1 MHDESLR
8 DEGPDRFSPD
18 LRPFHSPLSLPL
30 MALAAVVAGAAL
42 YAYYVLYSSLTPPR
56 VETPTLAAPA
66 APAPAPAPASV
77 AEASTAPDVAPAASL
92 PTLDNSDALLRE
104 KLVDL
109 MGRVPFSE
117 LVLPV
122 ALVRRIV
129 ATVDN
134 LPRET
139 APRRVMPLAPV
150 PGTYEPGNYDRYAP
164 YVRVIEAIDEKA
176 LVADYARAYPLFQ
189 QAYVELGYPGK
200 QFNDRLI
207 QAIDDLLSA
216 PELDAP
222 LDLVRPRVVYE
233 FASPDLETRSAG
245 QKIMLRM
252 GPQNAARVKAKLV
265 LVRREILAASKPR
278 PK

>member
-8 DEGPDRFSPD
+8 DEAPDI
-18 LRPFHSPLSLPL
+18 RPFHTSISFPL
-30 MALAAVVAGAAL
+30 MAVALVVAGAAG
-42 YAYYVLYSSLTPPR
+42 YAYFALYWSLTPPR
-56 VETPTLAAPA
+56 FETPVLTAPA
-66 APAPAPAPASV
+66 APAPEPKV
-77 AEASTAPDVAPAASL
+77 AEVSTAPDVAPAASL
-92 PTLDNSDALLRE
+92 PSLDNSDALLRE

-117 LVLPV
+117 LVLPS

-139 APRRVMPLAPV
+139 APRRVIPLAPV
-150 PGTYEPGNYDRYAP
+150 PGTYEPGNFDRYAP

-189 QAYVELGYPGK
+189 QAYVELGYPGR

-207 QAIDDLLSA
+207 QAIDDLLA
-216 PELDAP
+216 TPELDAP
-222 LDLVRPRVVYE
+222 LGLVRPRVVYE

-245 QKIMLRM
+245 QKMLLRI
-252 GPQNAARVKAKLV
+252 GPANAARVKAKLL

-278 PK
+278 AK

>member
-1 MHDESLR
+1 MHDQSLR
-8 DEGPDRFSPD
+8 DEGPEI
-18 LRPFHSPLSLPL
+18 RPFHTSLSLPL
-30 MALAAVVAGAAL
+30 MALAVAVAGAAV
-42 YAYYVLYSSLTPPR
+42 YAYYALYSSLTPPR
-56 VETPTLAAPA
+56 YETPALAAPA
-66 APAPAPAPASV
+66 TPAPPPAPAA
-77 AEASTAPDVAPAASL
+77 AEVSTAPDVAPAASL

-139 APRRVMPLAPV
+139 APRRVIPLAPV
-150 PGTYEPGNYDRYAP
+150 PGSYEPGNYDRYSP

-189 QAYVELGYPGK
+189 QAYAELGYPGK

-207 QAIDDLLSA
+207 QAIDDLLAA
-216 PELDAP
+216 PELDRPA
-222 LDLVRPRVVYE
+222 DLIRPRVVYE

-252 GPQNAARVKAKLV
+252 GPENAARVKAKLL
-265 LVRREILAASKPR
+265 LVRRELLAASKPR

>member
-1 MHDESLR
+1 MHDQSLR
-8 DEGPDRFSPD
+8 DEGPEI
-18 LRPFHSPLSLPL
+18 RPFHTSLSLPL
-30 MALAAVVAGAAL
+30 MAVAVAVAAAAV
-42 YAYYVLYSSLTPPR
+42 YAYYALYSSLTPPR
-56 VETPTLAAPA
+56 VETPTLAVPA
-66 APAPAPAPASV
+66 APAPAPAPV
-77 AEASTAPDVAPAASL
+77 AEVSTAPDVAPEASL

-139 APRRVMPLAPV
+139 APRRVIPLAPV
-150 PGTYEPGNYDRYAP
+150 PGAYEPGNYDRYAP
-164 YVRVIEAIDEKA
+164 YVRVIDAIDEKA

-189 QAYVELGYPGK
+189 QAYAELGYPGK

-207 QAIDDLLSA
+207 QAIDDLLAA

-222 LDLVRPRVVYE
+222 LELIRPRVVYE

-252 GPQNAARVKAKLV
+252 GPQNAARVKAKLL